1 MVFSGFELGL
11 VDISLHGMVENH
23 IITKDV
29 RTLFLDVDS
38 YNQVQVLE
46 KTCDTNVWDNIYSL
60 KITYQ
65 FPVGVEVFIKQLD
78 GDVYYLI

>member
-1 MVFSGFELGL
+1 
-11 VDISLHGMVENH
+11 MVENH